1 MKHTIGTTDD
11 CLIRKNPI
19 LNATIFLASDW
30 GHRRGGRSL
39 VALEHAEIDGCLVVC
54 KAPPL
59 LLHDNRTARD
69 RKCESTFM
77 DSSTHDKA
85 QGTAK
90 EAVGKVKEETGKAIG
105 NQDLQDR
112 GTAEKVG
119 GKVERKVGDV
129 KKVFGK

>member
-1 MKHTIGTTDD
+1 MPGKQ
-11 CLIRKNPI
+11 CSFQ
-19 LNATIFLASDW
+19 ATWNVACAAIFSRFGARGD
-30 GHRRGGRSL
+30 RRLLL
-39 VALEHAEIDGCLVVC
+39 VRI
-54 KAPPL
+54 PPL

-105 NQDLQDR
+105 NQDLEDR

-119 GKVERKVGDV
+119 GKVQRKVGDV

>member
-1 MKHTIGTTDD
+1 M
-11 CLIRKNPI
+11 
-19 LNATIFLASDW
+19 
-30 GHRRGGRSL
+30 L
-39 VALEHAEIDGCLVVC
+39 VR
-54 KAPPL
+54 PQPL

-69 RKCESTFM
+69 RKCESIFM

-85 QGTAK
+85 HGTAR
-90 EAVGKVKEETGKAIG
+90 ETVGKVKEKTGKAIG